1 MLSPFD
7 RILLV
12 GHGSPHAAGNAEYMQ
27 FAETLET
34 RLGVTV
40 QPCFLELAEPS
51 IMDGIRLCAEAGTEH
66 IAVLPLF
73 LGPAGHQKNDVP
85 AILAHARQIYPNLS
99 LRYGTPIGAHYCLV
113 RILAQRASEALAS
126 RPASI
131 PPHETALLLAVRGS
145 SDPDSNAEVYKLA
158 RMLSEGRDYLTVEVA
173 FQKVALPTITQGITR
188 CVRLGARRIVVL
200 PYLLF
205 TGFVRHDIEQQAR
218 AAQGDYPTVEI
229 VVGEHLFPHP
239 ELIEAV
245 AQRYQ
250 ELVDGTATMTC
261 DLCKYR
267 HRMTGFEHDY
277 GKPQMTHVHAHE
289 HGHAHHEHEHPAHHA
304 HEHGRAHH
312 EYPTHHAHPAH
323 HAHEHKHEHEHPAY
337 HEHEHGHAH
346 HEHEH
351 GHARMT
357 SPTPES
363 IAAESFVII
372 RRHLAEQGYHFD
384 PPTLAVVERIIH
396 STADFEFADL
406 VRCSP
411 NAIAAGVH
419 ALQGGGAV
427 ITDVQM
433 VRIGINAARL
443 SAFGGSLHCLIDDAE
458 IRTQAMATGTTRS
471 TQSMRHAA
479 ERGLLTGSIVAIGN
493 APTALEEI
501 IRLVAQ
507 GVRPALVIGVPVG
520 FVGAAESKAA
530 LMQVVQVPWIVTT
543 GRKGGSTV
551 AVAIVNA
558 LLRLAGGAGNADL

>member
-1 MLSPFD
+1 MTQQPISPPFD

-12 GHGSPHAAGNAEYMQ
+12 GHGSPHAAGNAEYVQ
-27 FAETLET
+27 FAAALEA
-34 RLGVTV
+34 RLGVPV

-51 IMDGIRLCAEAGTEH
+51 ILDGIRRCAEAGIQH
-66 IAVLPLF
+66 LAVLPLF

-85 AILAHARQIYPNLS
+85 ALLAHARATSPTLT
-99 LRYGTPIGAHYCLV
+99 LRYGTPIGAQYHLV
-113 RILAQRASEALAS
+113 RILAQRATEALARCS
-126 RPASI
+126 ASI

-158 RMLSEGRDYLTVEVA
+158 RMLYEGRDYLTVEVA
-173 FQKVALPTITQGITR
+173 FQNVAAPTISQGITR
-188 CVRLGARRIVVL
+188 CVQLGARRIVVL

-205 TGFVRHDIEQQAR
+205 TGFVRHDIEQQAQ
-218 AAQGDYPTVEI
+218 AAQGDHPAIEI
-229 VVGEHLFPHP
+229 LVGDHLFPHP

-245 AQRYQ
+245 SQRYQ
-250 ELVDGTATMTC
+250 ELVNGRATMTC

-277 GKPQMTHVHAHE
+277 GKPQLMHHHD
-289 HGHAHHEHEHPAHHA
+289 HGHAHEHHA
-304 HEHGRAHH
+304 HEH
-312 EYPTHHAHPAH
+312 
-323 HAHEHKHEHEHPAY
+323 
-337 HEHEHGHAH
+337 
-346 HEHEH
+346 
-351 GHARMT
+351 ARVT

-363 IAAESFVII
+363 IATESFSII
-372 RRHLAEQGYHFD
+372 RHHLAERGYHFD
-384 PPTLAVVERIIH
+384 PPTLAVVERVIH

-406 VRCSP
+406 LRCSP
-411 NAIAAGVH
+411 NAITAGVH

-443 SAFGGSLHCLIDDAE
+443 SAFGGTLHCLIDDAD
-458 IRTQAMATGTTRS
+458 IRTHAAATGTTRS
-471 TQSMRHAA
+471 TQSMRSAA
-479 ERGLLTGSIVAIGN
+479 ARGLLTGSVVAIGN

-530 LMQVVQVPWIVTT
+530 LMQMVHVPWIVAT

-558 LLRLAGGAGNADL
+558 LLRLAAGAENAEL

>member
-1 MLSPFD
+1 MNQHQPHPPHPPID

-27 FAETLET
+27 FADALET
-34 RLGVTV
+34 RLARPV

-51 IMDGIRLCAEAGTEH
+51 ITDGIRLCAEAGAQH

-85 AILAHARQIYPNLS
+85 VLIAQARATYPTLT
-99 LRYGTPIGAHYCLV
+99 LRYGTPIGAQYQLV
-113 RILAQRASEALAS
+113 RILAQRATEARAYH
-126 RPASI
+126 PAAI
-131 PPHETALLLAVRGS
+131 PPHETALLLAARGS

-158 RMLSEGRDYLTVEVA
+158 RMLYEGRDYLTVEVA
-173 FQKVALPTITQGITR
+173 FQKVAAPNITQGITR
-188 CVRLGARRIVVL
+188 CVRLGARRIIVL

-205 TGFVRHDIEQQAR
+205 TGFVRHDIEQQAQ
-218 AAQGDYPTVEI
+218 AAQRAYPATEIMVGD
-229 VVGEHLFPHP
+229 HLFPHP

-277 GKPQMTHVHAHE
+277 GKPQMTH
-289 HGHAHHEHEHPAHHA
+289 HHAHHA
-304 HEHGRAHH
+304 HAH
-312 EYPTHHAHPAH
+312 AH
-323 HAHEHKHEHEHPAY
+323 HAHHA
-337 HEHEHGHAH
+337 HAH
-346 HEHEH
+346 HA
-351 GHARMT
+351 HAHDDHAHAHHRQRARLAQERPRPAHKRLRPRHKAARIN
-357 SPTPES
+357 SPPPES
-363 IAAESFVII
+363 IATESFVII
-372 RRHLAEQGYHFD
+372 RRHLTEQGYSYD
-384 PPTLAVVERIIH
+384 PPTLAVIERIIH

-411 NAIAAGVH
+411 NAITAGVH
-419 ALQGGGAV
+419 ALQGGSAV

-458 IRTQAMATGTTRS
+458 VRIQATSTNTTRS

-479 ERGLLTGSIVAIGN
+479 ARGLLTGSIVAIGN

-530 LMQVVQVPWIVTT
+530 LMQVAHVPWIVTT

-558 LLRLAGGAGNADL
+558 LLRLAAGTGNAEL

>member
-1 MLSPFD
+1 
-7 RILLV
+7 
-12 GHGSPHAAGNAEYMQ
+12 
-27 FAETLET
+27 
-34 RLGVTV
+34 
-40 QPCFLELAEPS
+40 
-51 IMDGIRLCAEAGTEH
+51 
-66 IAVLPLF
+66 
-73 LGPAGHQKNDVP
+73 
-85 AILAHARQIYPNLS
+85 
-99 LRYGTPIGAHYCLV
+99 
-113 RILAQRASEALAS
+113 
-126 RPASI
+126 
-131 PPHETALLLAVRGS
+131 
-145 SDPDSNAEVYKLA
+145 
-158 RMLSEGRDYLTVEVA
+158 
-173 FQKVALPTITQGITR
+173 
-188 CVRLGARRIVVL
+188 
-200 PYLLF
+200 
-205 TGFVRHDIEQQAR
+205 
-218 AAQGDYPTVEI
+218 
-229 VVGEHLFPHP
+229 
-239 ELIEAV
+239 
-245 AQRYQ
+245 
-250 ELVDGTATMTC
+250 
-261 DLCKYR
+261 
-267 HRMTGFEHDY
+267 
-277 GKPQMTHVHAHE
+277 
-289 HGHAHHEHEHPAHHA
+289 
-304 HEHGRAHH
+304 
-312 EYPTHHAHPAH
+312 
-323 HAHEHKHEHEHPAY
+323 
-337 HEHEHGHAH
+337 
-346 HEHEH
+346 
-351 GHARMT
+351 MT

-530 LMQVVQVPWIVTT
+530 LMQVVRVPWIVTT

>member
-1 MLSPFD
+1 MIAQPMPSPFD

-51 IMDGIRLCAEAGTEH
+51 IMDGIRLCAEAGAEH

-85 AILAHARQIYPNLS
+85 AILAHARQTYPNLT

-277 GKPQMTHVHAHE
+277 GKPQMTHVHDHEHGHAHHKHEHGHARHAHHAHEHGHAHHEHAHHEHPTHHAHE
-289 HGHAHHEHEHPAHHA
+289 HGHAHHEHEH
-304 HEHGRAHH
+304 E
-312 EYPTHHAHPAH
+312 
-323 HAHEHKHEHEHPAY
+323 
-337 HEHEHGHAH
+337 
-346 HEHEH
+346 
-351 GHARMT
+351 HARMT

-530 LMQVVQVPWIVTT
+530 LMQVVRVPWIVTT

>member
-1 MLSPFD
+1 MPSPFD

-51 IMDGIRLCAEAGTEH
+51 IMDGIRLCAEAGAEH

-85 AILAHARQIYPNLS
+85 AILAHARQTYPNLT

-289 HGHAHHEHEHPAHHA
+289 HGHAHHEHEH
-304 HEHGRAHH
+304 
-312 EYPTHHAHPAH
+312 
-323 HAHEHKHEHEHPAY
+323 
-337 HEHEHGHAH
+337 
-346 HEHEH
+346 

-479 ERGLLTGSIVAIGN
+479 ERGLLAGSIVAIGN

-530 LMQVVQVPWIVTT
+530 LMQVVRVPWIVTT